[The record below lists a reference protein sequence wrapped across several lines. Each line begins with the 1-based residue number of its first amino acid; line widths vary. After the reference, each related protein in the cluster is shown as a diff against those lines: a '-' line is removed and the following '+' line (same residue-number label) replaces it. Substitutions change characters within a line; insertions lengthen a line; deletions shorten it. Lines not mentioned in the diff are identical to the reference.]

1 MNTNASTSNST
12 PAPHVLVV
20 EDELRLARLLVSYL
34 QAAGYRATALHDGLQ
49 VQPSVAAGDVDL
61 ILLDWMLP
69 GMDGLSL
76 CRALRADSD
85 IPIIMMTARV
95 QEEDRLGGLDSGAD
109 DYICKPFSP
118 REVVARVRAV
128 LRRRP
133 AGTPQPG
140 LQIDG
145 LGMRAFV
152 HGGEL
157 ALTPVEFRLLKILR
171 DAPGKAWS
179 RDDLRIGVYEDRRVV
194 NDRTI
199 DTHVKNLR
207 RKLDEAGLAEAIS
220 AVYGV
225 GYRWEAGTATTVANS
240 SAQQP

>member
-1 MNTNASTSNST
+1 MN
-12 PAPHVLVV
+12 APHVLVV
-20 EDELRLARLLVSYL
+20 EDEQRLARLLVSYL
-34 QAAGYRATALHDGLQ
+34 QAAGYRASAQHDGLS
-49 VQPSVAAGDVDL
+49 VQATVAAGDVDL

-76 CRALRADSD
+76 CRALRANSD
-85 IPIIMMTARV
+85 IPIIMMTARA
-95 QEEDRLGGLDSGAD
+95 QEEDRLDGLDSGAD

-133 AGTPQPG
+133 AGTPTPG
-140 LQIDG
+140 LQIDDQ
-145 LGMRAFV
+145 GMRAFV
-152 HGGEL
+152 HGTEL
-157 ALTPVEFRLLKILR
+157 ALTPVEFRLLKRLR
-171 DAPGKAWS
+171 DAPGKALS
-179 RDDLRIGVYEDRRVV
+179 RDDLRTWVYEDRRIVH
-194 NDRTI
+194 DRTI

-207 RKLDEAGLAEAIS
+207 RKLEEAGLAEAIS

-225 GYRWEAGTATTVANS
+225 GYRWEAR

>member
-1 MNTNASTSNST
+1 MN
-12 PAPHVLVV
+12 APHILIV

-34 QAAGYRATALHDGLQ
+34 QAGGYRVTAQHDGLA
-49 VQPSVAAGDVDL
+49 VQATVAAGDVDL

-69 GMDGLSL
+69 GMDGLTL
-76 CRALRADSD
+76 CRALRASSD
-85 IPIIMMTARV
+85 VPIIMKTARAE
-95 QEEDRLGGLDSGAD
+95 EEDRLDGLDGGAD

-140 LQIDG
+140 LQIDEQG
-145 LGMRAFV
+145 VRAYLN
-152 HGGEL
+152 GAEL
-157 ALTPVEFRLLKILR
+157 PLTPVEFRLLKMLR
-171 DAPGKAWS
+171 DAPGKALS
-179 RDDLRIGVYEDRRVV
+179 RDDLRTGVYEDRRIVH
-194 NDRTI
+194 DRTI

-207 RKLDEAGLAEAIS
+207 RKLEEAGLAEAIS

-225 GYRWEAGTATTVANS
+225 GYRWEAR
-240 SAQQP
+240 SARQP

>member
-1 MNTNASTSNST
+1 MNVPHAQ
-12 PAPHVLVV
+12 HVLVV
-20 EDELRLARLLVSYL
+20 EDEQRLARLLVSYL
-34 QAAGYRATALHDGLQ
+34 QAAGYRASAQHDGLS
-49 VQPSVAAGDVDL
+49 VQATVAAGDVDL

-76 CRALRADSD
+76 CRALRANSD
-85 IPIIMMTARV
+85 IPIIMMTARA
-95 QEEDRLGGLDSGAD
+95 QEEDRLDGLDSGAD

-133 AGTPQPG
+133 AGTPTPG
-140 LQIDG
+140 LQIDDQ
-145 LGMRAFV
+145 GMRAFV
-152 HGGEL
+152 HGTEL
-157 ALTPVEFRLLKILR
+157 ALTPVEFRLLKRLR
-171 DAPGKAWS
+171 DAPGKALS
-179 RDDLRIGVYEDRRVV
+179 RDDLRTWVYEDRRIVH
-194 NDRTI
+194 DRTI

-207 RKLDEAGLAEAIS
+207 RKLEEAGLAEAIS

-225 GYRWEAGTATTVANS
+225 GYRWEAR